1 MMSDNEKV
9 LADEMSAL
17 KADIISVYNAS
28 GKRVSGEFEQFVSTL
43 RKERRK
49 ADDAFIR
56 ETKHRFNELNMAIEQ
71 VKLAA
76 NLVLHSHDI

>member
-1 MMSDNEKV
+1 MVQHVM
-9 LADEMSAL
+9 LAHL
-17 KADIISVYNAS
+17 TCNVFL
-28 GKRVSGEFEQFVSTL
+28 V
-43 RKERRK
+43 
-49 ADDAFIR
+49 IR

>member
-1 MMSDNEKV
+1 MHRLYGATRYVGTPN
-9 LADEMSAL
+9 LQ
-17 KADIISVYNAS
+17 
-28 GKRVSGEFEQFVSTL
+28 RVSGEFEQFVSTL

-56 ETKHRFNELNMAIEQ
+56 ETNHRFNELNTAIEQ